1 MCHNITTLLEN
12 LTSSLSVDAM
22 ALERACIDGGS
33 TRLIA
38 KDLLTIN
45 TTVVQCMRAAADDKA
60 SGRDNGGDD
69 DDGDHGDGDDH
80 DVVRDRGLTNAV
92 DGVEDSSSSNNSS
105 SSNSSGSGSSSSRDG
120 TRKCLFESLRK
131 RAQSIESEVR

>member
-1 MCHNITTLLEN
+1 MCHNVTTLLEH
-12 LTSSLSVDAM
+12 LTSNLSVDAM

-45 TTVVQCMRAAADDKA
+45 TIVVQCMRAAADDKA

-69 DDGDHGDGDDH
+69 DDGDHGDGD
-80 DVVRDRGLTNAV
+80 VRDRGLTNAV
-92 DGVEDSSSSNNSS
+92 DGVEDSSCSS
-105 SSNSSGSGSSSSRDG
+105 SSSSSSSSSRSNSSRDG
-120 TRKCLFESLRK
+120 TRECLFESFRK

>member
-1 MCHNITTLLEN
+1 MCHNVTTLLEH

-45 TTVVQCMRAAADDKA
+45 ATVVQCMRAADDDEA
-60 SGRDNGGDD
+60 SGRDKCGGD

-80 DVVRDRGLTNAV
+80 DGVRDRGLTNAV
-92 DGVEDSSSSNNSS
+92 DGVEDSSSS
-105 SSNSSGSGSSSSRDG
+105 SSRDG
-120 TRKCLFESLRK
+120 TRKCLFESFRK